1 MGLGAPGAFQ
11 GACFWAG
18 GPSHLLS
25 LSWVSAPSSG
35 WCRSQALLRGRV
47 ELGQTDAGPETT
59 ALAAWE
65 PQAGL
70 TLQQRIVLGRDRRQC
85 MGHPFQI
92 MNKLSHDGAERVG
105 SFRPRIEPVP
115 PSPSEMDAG
124 AQRARHMSQATQRA
138 SVWTGSQGVPTPSP
152 LVSPSDWLWLCLIRP
167 SPSQG
172 GHKFPSP
179 RDKAGS
185 QAGMKL

>member
-18 GPSHLLS
+18 GPSHL

-70 TLQQRIVLGRDRRQC
+70 ALQQRIVLGRDRRQR
-85 MGHPFQI
+85 MEHPFQI
-92 MNKLSHDGAERVG
+92 MSKLSHDGAEWVG
-105 SFRPRIEPVP
+105 SFHPQIEPVP

-124 AQRARHMSQATQRA
+124 AQRARRVSQATQQA
-138 SVWTGSQGVPTPSP
+138 SVWTGSQGFPTPSP
-152 LVSPSDWLWLCLIRP
+152 LVCPSDWLWLHLICP

-172 GHKFPSP
+172 GHKFPCP

-185 QAGMKL
+185 QAGPKL

>member
-70 TLQQRIVLGRDRRQC
+70 ALQQRIVLGRDRRQR

-92 MNKLSHDGAERVG
+92 MNKLSHDGCRAGWFFSSPDRDCPTVSIRNGCWGAEGKARVPG
-105 SFRPRIEPVP
+105 YSAGKCLDRESGFPDTQ
-115 PSPSEMDAG
+115 SP
-124 AQRARHMSQATQRA
+124 
-138 SVWTGSQGVPTPSP
+138 
-152 LVSPSDWLWLCLIRP
+152 CLSI
-167 SPSQG
+167 
-172 GHKFPSP
+172 
-179 RDKAGS
+179 
-185 QAGMKL
+185 